1 MSNQIHLNKID
12 YKDEFSINIENNN
25 LSIQEVYIKLF
36 SSAPKGVEFLM
47 KLRNK
52 IVGVF
57 GLKTEMKR
65 NENPNFKVGDKV
77 GIFKIYEISE
87 NEIIAGEDDKLLDFR
102 VSVLREVLD
111 ETTITVL
118 TTVQYNNWFGK
129 LYFIIV
135 KPFHKVVVKSLIKSA
150 AKRFEK

>member
-65 NENPNFKVGDKV
+65 NENPNFKVGDKI

-87 NEIIAGEDDKLLDFR
+87 NEIIAGEDDKHLDFR

-111 ETTITVL
+111 KTTITVL
-118 TTVQYNNWFGK
+118 TSVQYNNWFGK
-129 LYFIIV
+129 LYFVFV

-150 AKRFEK
+150 SKRL

>member
-1 MSNQIHLNKID
+1 MSNQTNLNKID
-12 YKDEFSINIENNN
+12 YKDEFSVNIENNN

-65 NENPNFKVGDKV
+65 NKNPNFKVGDKV
-77 GIFKIYEISE
+77 GIFKIYGISE
-87 NEIIAGEDDKLLDFR
+87 NEIIAGEDDKHLDFR
-102 VSVLREVLD
+102 VSVLRKVLD

-135 KPFHKVVVKSLIKSA
+135 KPFHKIVVKSMIKNAS
-150 AKRFEK
+150 KII